1 MTLKEHLM
9 RRIVPILLS
18 TALLAGCSTMIGNP
32 ADGFGGFLGDVI
44 SLRANPNRPTIDSP
58 NARRVMG
65 AEVVADPLETEAGNI
80 WPGPLPPART
90 MSDLQ
95 REFGGTLPP
104 IDAPNPR
111 GSSSSP
117 SPGVTS
123 PGATPP
129 GATPAALPG
138 ARPIAPQPA
147 VQLVPGSRVL
157 QTPGGAATTVI
168 GSNGV
173 ETFTLPG
180 GRTGIVMPNANG
192 TLTLI
197 GPDGT
202 TQTIPAP
209 R

>member
-1 MTLKEHLM
+1 M
-9 RRIVPILLS
+9 RRIVPILFS
-18 TALLAGCSTMIGNP
+18 TALLAGCGTVIGTP
-32 ADGFGGFLGDVI
+32 TDGLGDFLGTI
-44 SLRANPNRPTIDSP
+44 LSPRANPNRPVIESP

-65 AEVVADPLETEAGNI
+65 AEVEADPLETESGNI

-104 IDAPNPR
+104 IDAASPR
-111 GSSSSP
+111 
-117 SPGVTS
+117 
-123 PGATPP
+123 ATPTSGP
-129 GATPAALPG
+129 ASGPPAAPVG
-138 ARPIAPQPA
+138 IRPPAAQPA
-147 VQLVPGSRVL
+147 IQPIPGGRVL
-157 QTPGGAATTVI
+157 QTPAGAATTII

>member
-1 MTLKEHLM
+1 M
-9 RRIVPILLS
+9 RCIAPLLL
-18 TALLAGCSTMIGNP
+18 TAALLAGCSTLIGNP
-32 ADGFGGFLGDVI
+32 TDGMGGFLVDVI
-44 SLRANPNRPTIDSP
+44 RLSGNPNRPSVDSR

-65 AEVVADPLETEAGNI
+65 TEVQTEPLESETGNI
-80 WPGPLPPART
+80 WLGPLPPART
-90 MSDLQ
+90 MSDMQ
-95 REFGGTLPP
+95 REMGGNLPP
-104 IDAPNPR
+104 IDAPSPR
-111 GSSSSP
+111 GSSTP
-117 SPGVTS
+117 PA
-123 PGATPP
+123 PAATPVS
-129 GATPAALPG
+129 LPP
-138 ARPIAPQPA
+138 ARPIAPQPTA
-147 VQLVPGSRVL
+147 QPVPAGRVL
-157 QTPGGAATTVI
+157 QTPAGPATTVI

>member
-1 MTLKEHLM
+1 MAHKEDLM
-9 RRIVPILLS
+9 RRIAPVLLT
-18 TALLAGCSTMIGNP
+18 TALLAGCASHVGNP
-32 ADGFGGFLGDVI
+32 TDGLGGFLGDV
-44 SLRANPNRPTIDSP
+44 LRLSGNPNRPSVDSP

-65 AEVVADPLETEAGNI
+65 AEVVADPLESEAGNI

-90 MSDLQ
+90 MSDMQ
-95 REFGGTLPP
+95 REMGGSLPP
-104 IDAPNPR
+104 IDAPSPR
-111 GSSSSP
+111 GSF
-117 SPGVTS
+117 
-123 PGATPP
+123 TPP
-129 GATPAALPG
+129 APAASLPA
-138 ARPIAPQPA
+138 ARFPAAGPIAPQPA
-147 VQLVPGSRVL
+147 VQSMPSSRVL
-157 QTPGGAATTVI
+157 QTPGGLATTSI

>member
-1 MTLKEHLM
+1 M
-9 RRIVPILLS
+9 RRIAPVLLT
-18 TALLAGCSTMIGNP
+18 TALLAGCATYVGNP
-32 ADGFGGFLGDVI
+32 TAGMGGFLGGV
-44 SLRANPNRPTIDSP
+44 LRLSGNPNRPAADSP

-65 AEVVADPLETEAGNI
+65 AEVVADPLESEPGNI

-90 MSDLQ
+90 MSDMQ
-95 REFGGTLPP
+95 REMGGTLPP
-104 IDAPNPR
+104 IDAPSPR
-111 GSSSSP
+111 GSS
-117 SPGVTS
+117 TS
-123 PGATPP
+123 PAPA
-129 GATPAALPG
+129 ATPASLPS

-147 VQLVPGSRVL
+147 VQSMPSSRVL
-157 QTPGGAATTVI
+157 QTPAGLATTNI

>member
-1 MTLKEHLM
+1 M
-9 RRIVPILLS
+9 RRIAPLLLS
-18 TALLAGCSTMIGNP
+18 TVLLAGCATHIGNP
-32 ADGFGGFLGDVI
+32 TAGMGGFLGDV
-44 SLRANPNRPTIDSP
+44 LRLSGNPNRPAADSP

-65 AEVVADPLETEAGNI
+65 AEVVADPLESEPGNI

-90 MSDLQ
+90 MSDMQ
-95 REFGGTLPP
+95 REMGGTLPP
-104 IDAPNPR
+104 IDAPIDAPSPR
-111 GSSSSP
+111 GSS
-117 SPGVTS
+117 
-123 PGATPP
+123 TP
-129 GATPAALPG
+129 
-138 ARPIAPQPA
+138 PQPA
-147 VQLVPGSRVL
+147 VQPMPSSRVL
-157 QTPGGAATTVI
+157 QTPAGLATTSI

>member
-1 MTLKEHLM
+1 M
-9 RRIVPILLS
+9 RRIAPVLLS
-18 TALLAGCSTMIGNP
+18 TVLLAGCASHVGNP
-32 ADGFGGFLGDVI
+32 ADGLGGFLGDV
-44 SLRANPNRPTIDSP
+44 LRLSGNPNRPAVDSP

-65 AEVVADPLETEAGNI
+65 AEVVAEPLESEAGNI
-80 WPGPLPPART
+80 WPGPLPPARS
-90 MSDLQ
+90 MSDMQ
-95 REFGGTLPP
+95 REMGGSLPP
-104 IDAPNPR
+104 IDAPSPR
-111 GSSSSP
+111 GSS
-117 SPGVTS
+117 
-123 PGATPP
+123 TPP
-129 GATPAALPG
+129 APAATPAALPA
-138 ARPIAPQPA
+138 ARLPAAGPVAPQPM
-147 VQLVPGSRVL
+147 PSSRVL
-157 QTPGGAATTVI
+157 QTPGGMATTSI

>member
-1 MTLKEHLM
+1 M
-9 RRIVPILLS
+9 RRIAPVLLA
-18 TALLAGCSTMIGNP
+18 TALLAGCGTMIGNP
-32 ADGFGGFLGDVI
+32 ADGLGDFLGNVI
-44 SLRANPNRPTIDSP
+44 SVRANPNRPVIDSP

-65 AEVVADPLETEAGNI
+65 TEVVADPLEAEAGNI

-111 GSSSSP
+111 GSSSA
-117 SPGVTS
+117 PG
-123 PGATPP
+123 PA
-129 GATPAALPG
+129 ATPAALPA
-138 ARPIAPQPA
+138 ARPLAPQPA
-147 VQLVPGSRVL
+147 TQPIPAGRVL
-157 QTPGGAATTVI
+157 QTPGGLATTSI

-173 ETFTLPG
+173 ETFSLPG

>member
-1 MTLKEHLM
+1 M
-9 RRIVPILLS
+9 RRIAPLLLS
-18 TALLAGCSTMIGNP
+18 TALLAGCASYVGNP
-32 ADGFGGFLGDVI
+32 TAGMGGFLGDV
-44 SLRANPNRPTIDSP
+44 LRLSGNPNRPAADSP

-65 AEVVADPLETEAGNI
+65 AEIVADPLESEPGNI
-80 WPGPLPPART
+80 WPGPLPPVRT
-90 MSDLQ
+90 MSDMQ
-95 REFGGTLPP
+95 REMGGTLPP
-104 IDAPNPR
+104 IDAPSPR
-111 GSSSSP
+111 GSS
-117 SPGVTS
+117 
-123 PGATPP
+123 TPP
-129 GATPAALPG
+129 APAATPASLPS

-147 VQLVPGSRVL
+147 VQSMPSSRVL
-157 QTPGGAATTVI
+157 QTPAGLATTSI

>member
-1 MTLKEHLM
+1 M
-9 RRIVPILLS
+9 RRIAPVLLTS
-18 TALLAGCSTMIGNP
+18 ALLAGCATHVGNP
-32 ADGFGGFLGDVI
+32 ADGLGGFLGNVVR
-44 SLRANPNRPTIDSP
+44 LGGNPNRPAVDSP

-65 AEVVADPLETEAGNI
+65 AEVVAEPLESEAGNI
-80 WPGPLPPART
+80 WPGPLPPARS
-90 MSDLQ
+90 MSDMQ
-95 REFGGTLPP
+95 REMGGSLPP
-104 IDAPNPR
+104 IDAPSPR
-111 GSSSSP
+111 GSSTPPVMPP
-117 SPGVTS
+117 SP
-123 PGATPP
+123 ANL
-129 GATPAALPG
+129 PAASLPAASLPA
-138 ARPIAPQPA
+138 ARLPAAGPIAPPPA
-147 VQLVPGSRVL
+147 VTSMPSSRVL
-157 QTPGGAATTVI
+157 QTPGGAATTSI

>member
-1 MTLKEHLM
+1 M
-9 RRIVPILLS
+9 RRLAPLLLS
-18 TALLAGCSTMIGNP
+18 TVLLAGCSTLVGNP
-32 ADGFGGFLGDVI
+32 TAGMGGFLGDV
-44 SLRANPNRPTIDSP
+44 LRLSGNPNRPAADSA

-65 AEVVADPLETEAGNI
+65 AEVQAEPLESESGNV
-80 WPGPLPPART
+80 WPGPLPPVRT
-90 MSDLQ
+90 MSDMQ
-95 REFGGTLPP
+95 REMGGTLPP
-104 IDAPNPR
+104 IDAPSPR
-111 GSSSSP
+111 GSS
-117 SPGVTS
+117 
-123 PGATPP
+123 APP
-129 GATPAALPG
+129 APVATPASLP
-138 ARPIAPQPA
+138 AASLPAPRPIAPQPA
-147 VQLVPGSRVL
+147 VQSMPSSRVL
-157 QTPGGAATTVI
+157 QTPAGLATTSI

>member
-1 MTLKEHLM
+1 M
-9 RRIVPILLS
+9 RRIAPVLLT
-18 TALLAGCSTMIGNP
+18 TALLAGCATHIGNP
-32 ADGFGGFLGDVI
+32 TAGMGGFLGDV
-44 SLRANPNRPTIDSP
+44 LRLSGNPNRPAADSP

-65 AEVVADPLETEAGNI
+65 AEIVADPLESEPGNI

-90 MSDLQ
+90 MSDMQ
-95 REFGGTLPP
+95 REMGGSLPP
-104 IDAPNPR
+104 IDAPRAP
-111 GSSSSP
+111 P
-117 SPGVTS
+117 SPGGYTLY
-123 PGATPP
+123 PP
-129 GATPAALPG
+129 LPAATPAALPS

-147 VQLVPGSRVL
+147 VQSIPSSRVL
-157 QTPGGAATTVI
+157 QTPGGPATTSI

>member
-1 MTLKEHLM
+1 M
-9 RRIVPILLS
+9 RRIAPVLLT
-18 TALLAGCSTMIGNP
+18 TALLAGCATHIGNP
-32 ADGFGGFLGDVI
+32 AAGMGGFLGDV
-44 SLRANPNRPTIDSP
+44 LRLSGNPNRPAADSP

-65 AEVVADPLETEAGNI
+65 AEVVADPLESEPGNI

-90 MSDLQ
+90 MSDMQ
-95 REFGGTLPP
+95 REMGGTLPP
-104 IDAPNPR
+104 IDAPSPR

-117 SPGVTS
+117 AP
-123 PGATPP
+123 A
-129 GATPAALPG
+129 ATPASLPS

-147 VQLVPGSRVL
+147 VQSMPSSRVL
-157 QTPGGAATTVI
+157 QTPGGLATTSI